1 MIYMQSARRETVEC
15 VCGERQRERE
25 IPMKVPETAVRRQQR
40 PDISV
45 NLCMLAVPVCLWP
58 DVGPIVR

>member
-1 MIYMQSARRETVEC
+1 MRVERLSKLC
-15 VCGERQRERE
+15 AEREREKE

-58 DVGPIVR
+58 DLGPIVR

>member
-15 VCGERQRERE
+15 VAGARRER
-25 IPMKVPETAVRRQQR
+25 PMKVPETAVRSQPR

-45 NLCMLAVPVCLWP
+45 NLCILAVPVCLWS
-58 DVGPIVR
+58 DLGPIVR